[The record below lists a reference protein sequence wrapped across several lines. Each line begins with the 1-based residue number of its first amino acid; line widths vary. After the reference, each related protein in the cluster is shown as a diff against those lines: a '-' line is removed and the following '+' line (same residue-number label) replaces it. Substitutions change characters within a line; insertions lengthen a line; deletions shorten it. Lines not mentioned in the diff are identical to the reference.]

1 MQGKNCFICETNNKI
16 QRQNRVEKDFNR
28 NTFKT
33 KSLWQLSFFLAFSY
47 LYFNNYYFLTFLES
61 ITKKIIVNYRQF
73 GYINWPWQDVV
84 MISFFCLIKMLYWSC
99 LIEFHTKEMMI
110 WVYCFE
116 AYGCVNILIMF
127 NRFSYKR
134 NDDLGILF
142 WSFWMC

>member
-84 MISFFCLIKMLYWSC
+84 MISFFCLIKMLYWPC
-99 LIEFHTKEMMI
+99 LIGFHTKKWWFGYI
-110 WVYCFE
+110 VLKLLDVLILLKLYN
-116 AYGCVNILIMF
+116 GTSVN
-127 NRFSYKR
+127 FSK
-134 NDDLGILF
+134 NL
-142 WSFWMC
+142 